1 VTSIQQVMAKEFVVG
16 ATGVGSGSYYYP
28 AALNAL
34 AGTKFKIVS
43 GYPGGNEMNLAMERG
58 EIGGRGSN
66 AWASWKSTK
75 PQWLADK
82 KIHMLVQVGLKR
94 NAEIKDVPT
103 MQELAKNEIDAKVL
117 TFISADTA
125 ISRAVVTTPGV
136 PAERVA
142 ALRRAF
148 AATMQDPEFVAEAT
162 KMKMDLS
169 VASGEET
176 QAIAASIV
184 DTPPEVLARAKT
196 ILRAK

>member
-1 VTSIQQVMAKEFVVG
+1 
-16 ATGVGSGSYYYP
+16 
-28 AALNAL
+28 
-34 AGTKFKIVS
+34 
-43 GYPGGNEMNLAMERG
+43 
-58 EIGGRGSN
+58 
-66 AWASWKSTK
+66 
-75 PQWLADK
+75 
-82 KIHMLVQVGLKR
+82 MLVQVGLKR